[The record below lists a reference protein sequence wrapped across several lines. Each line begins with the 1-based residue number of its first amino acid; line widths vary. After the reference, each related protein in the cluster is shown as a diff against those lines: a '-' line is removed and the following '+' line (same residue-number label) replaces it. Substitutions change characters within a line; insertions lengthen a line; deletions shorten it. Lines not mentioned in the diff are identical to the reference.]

1 MALVELCEL
10 LWLSWTGWFGL
21 EDLPQKKM
29 EPAQMQILADLV
41 GGKNLPNPFFGC
53 CMLLFGH
60 LGVDLS
66 TINAGV
72 TKP

>member
-1 MALVELCEL
+1 MVELD
-10 LWLSWTGWFGL
+10 WLVWIGRFA
-21 EDLPQKKM
+21 PKKM